1 MFLNF
6 GIENILQEG
15 FEREKEDIKRKQ
27 EITLQYNQEAHHR
40 FSKELELAITN
51 WKCAMNVEIAKA
63 KEVTI
68 CLEEEQQRAILT
80 IDQTIM
86 LYPQQD
92 CIQANMEEY
101 MSKVKLNIKL

>member
-51 WKCAMNVEIAKA
+51 WKCAMNRSNYNV
-63 KEVTI
+63 VSTTR
-68 CLEEEQQRAILT
+68 LH
-80 IDQTIM
+80 
-86 LYPQQD
+86 
-92 CIQANMEEY
+92 
-101 MSKVKLNIKL
+101 SS